1 MNTIIKIA
9 ITGGPCAGKTSSM
22 RCIKDCLEKKGYLV
36 FILQEPATE
45 LLYSGAT
52 YDVCNGAVEFQTNVL
67 LLHIARER
75 LYENIANKVQ
85 SSNST
90 VVLICDRG
98 AVDCLAYL
106 SSEEKEQFLKL
117 NGQSY
122 DALLARYNAV
132 FHMYSVTSTLPE
144 LYSSESNFLRFES
157 AEEAALLD
165 ANLEELWSNHS
176 YYKKIFATT
185 VFEEKLSKLTFEIE
199 NYLCTLG

>member
-22 RCIKDCLEKKGYLV
+22 RWIKDCLEKKGYLV

-67 LLHIARER
+67 LLHIAREK

-85 SSNST
+85 SSNSI

-106 SSEEKEQFLKL
+106 SPEEKEQFLKL

-122 DALLARYNAV
+122 IITSLMIVTKRYGI
-132 FHMYSVTSTLPE
+132 L
-144 LYSSESNFLRFES
+144 
-157 AEEAALLD
+157 
-165 ANLEELWSNHS
+165 
-176 YYKKIFATT
+176 
-185 VFEEKLSKLTFEIE
+185 
-199 NYLCTLG
+199 

>member
-22 RCIKDCLEKKGYLV
+22 RWIKDYLEKKGYLA

-52 YDVCNGAVEFQTNVL
+52 YEVCNGAVEFQTNVL
-67 LLHIARER
+67 LLHIAREQ
-75 LYENIANKVQ
+75 LYEIIASKVQ
-85 SSNST
+85 CSNNT

-106 SSEEKEQFLKL
+106 SSKEKEEFLKL

-122 DALLARYNAV
+122 DTLLTRYNAV

-157 AEEAALLD
+157 VEEATILD
-165 ANLEELWSNHS
+165 ENLEDLWNKHP
-176 YYKKIFATT
+176 YYKKIFATR
-185 VFEEKLSKLTFEIE
+185 VFEEKLSRLSSEIE
-199 NYLCTLG
+199 NFLYTLD